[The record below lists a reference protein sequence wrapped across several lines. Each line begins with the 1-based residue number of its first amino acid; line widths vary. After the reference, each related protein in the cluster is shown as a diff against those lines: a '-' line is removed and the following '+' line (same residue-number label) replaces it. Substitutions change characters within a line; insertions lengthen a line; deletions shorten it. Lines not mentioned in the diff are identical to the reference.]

1 MNLPFVKRGRKITCL
16 IVVSSIIGLSLM
28 SLLPWISVT
37 ETPSADET
45 ITVYHNFATM
55 EKSDDEQIKDIVK
68 DLGLISNCFW
78 LVIIFGLLSFVGII
92 IYTSKKYSS
101 LAQIIMLIGCATIIF
116 SVLAV
121 FVNWNLINNIE
132 NMEAISTPLIF
143 KFGPIMY
150 AHLPLIMGVISL
162 IGAILYTVVVTSF
175 SIKHLISS
183 KKEKKSGK
191 KQYDQKTRPEQFSKE
206 EEIVIK
212 KTPIEEKQEL
222 LEQIQTIEK
231 PVEPEEKLLSEKTSV
246 QEDHPEKEQ
255 LSEPEKPVIPK
266 QSFAPE
272 KLSDIEEAIEKPTL
286 EEQPSKPETSSEI
299 VQKRSQESEQ
309 PPTSLLFEKALSS
322 AIEKR
327 QMERDKEKVDKNL
340 QPMKKKITAQCPQCE
355 HKFTVEKEEDTTEIE
370 CPKCGKM
377 VKKESLNNND
387 F

>member
-1 MNLPFVKRGRKITCL
+1 MNLLFVKRGRKITGL
-16 IVVSSIIGLSLM
+16 VVVSSIIGLSLM

-55 EKSDDEQIKDIVK
+55 EMSDDEQIKEIVK
-68 DLGLISNCFW
+68 DLRLISNCFW
-78 LVIIFGLLSFVGII
+78 LVIIFGLLSFAGII

-121 FVNWNLINNIE
+121 FVNWNLINNIK
-132 NMEAISTPLIF
+132 NMEAISASLIF
-143 KFGPIMY
+143 KSGPIMY
-150 AHLPLIMGVISL
+150 AQLPLIMGVISL
-162 IGAILYTVVVTSF
+162 IGAALYAVVATSF
-175 SIKHLISS
+175 SIKYLISS

-191 KQYDQKTRPEQFSKE
+191 KQYDQKTKPEQFSKKE

-231 PVEPEEKLLSEKTSV
+231 PVT
-246 QEDHPEKEQ
+246 
-255 LSEPEKPVIPK
+255 PK

-272 KLSDIEEAIEKPTL
+272 KPSDIEEILEKPIL
-286 EEQPSKPETSSEI
+286 EEQPLKPETSPEI
-299 VQKRSQESEQ
+299 VQKQSQESEQ
-309 PPTSLLFEKALSS
+309 SPTSLLFEKALSS

-327 QMERDKEKVDKNL
+327 QMETDKKKLDKNL
-340 QPMKKKITAQCPQCE
+340 QLVKKKINVQCSQCK
-355 HKFTVEKEEDTTEIE
+355 HVFTVEKEEDTTRIE
-370 CPKCGKM
+370 CPKCGKKGI
-377 VKKESLNNND
+377 VKQQ
-387 F
+387 

>member
-16 IVVSSIIGLSLM
+16 IVVSSIIGLSLI

-78 LVIIFGLLSFVGII
+78 LVIIFDLLSFVGII

-121 FVNWNLINNIE
+121 FINWNLINNIE
-132 NMEAISTPLIF
+132 NMEAISTPFIF

-272 KLSDIEEAIEKPTL
+272 KPTL
-286 EEQPSKPETSSEI
+286 EKQPSKPETSSEI

-327 QMERDKEKVDKNL
+327 QMGTDKEKLDKNL
-340 QPMKKKITAQCPQCE
+340 QLVKKKINVQCSQCE
-355 HKFTVEKEEDTTEIE
+355 HKFTVEKEEDTTRIE
-370 CPKCGKM
+370 CPKCGKKGI
-377 VKKESLNNND
+377 VKQQ
-387 F
+387 